1 MKTLAAVSA
10 LLLLAG
16 CTPVHQ
22 AAAPRPRAPQ
32 SWTAVLV
39 AGDGS
44 IPVFDNATGRMADL
58 MEAIGTRPGD
68 IQRFSDAPDMLAQPH
83 VQLASK
89 ARVLAGIAAM
99 HPQRGQAC
107 FVFMTSHGAH
117 GPGLYLAA
125 HDEFISPDELAAA
138 LGEGCGAAP
147 TVAVVSACYT
157 GDFARPPVT
166 APNRIVLAAAAADR
180 PSFGC
185 GAGAQYAFYDECL
198 IGSLQSL
205 PRDWPEVIR
214 DTGRCVAQL
223 EAKDKETPS
232 MPQSSVGASAAGL
245 PVPG

>member
-1 MKTLAAVSA
+1 MKALVIA

-16 CTPVHQ
+16 CAPVQQ
-22 AAAPRPRAPQ
+22 AAAPRTPAPQ

-44 IPVFDNATGRMADL
+44 IPVFDNATSRMADL
-58 MEAIGTRPGD
+58 LAAVGTSPGD
-68 IQRFSDAPDMLAQPH
+68 IHRFSDAPDMLAQPH

-89 ARVLAGIAAM
+89 TRVLNAIAAM
-99 HPQRGQAC
+99 HPQPGQAC

-125 HDEFISPDELAAA
+125 HDEFISPDDLASA
-138 LGEGCGAAP
+138 LDEGCGAAP

-157 GDFARPPVT
+157 GDFARAPVAT
-166 APNRIVLAAAAADR
+166 PNRIVLAAAAADR

-198 IGSLQSL
+198 IGSLHSL